1 MLLLTVPL
9 TAQNSFYI
17 VPQFDFGTP
26 LSEFKASPRVLNTK
40 FWRSYQMQGGISVK
54 YRVAEIVGIEL
65 GFTQNQLLLSY
76 NDQQFSSRN
85 KGFDTEL
92 RNKVSYY
99 GLFAN
104 IHFVFLLSET
114 SRLCWTGGYGM
125 NMMKSGVLSES
136 KLFMKNNETVSA
148 NTNYLA
154 QNTCVNTDISYE
166 HLLRGRNTLSIGLK
180 FNLGLDNVLNG
191 DYSVMRDGSV
201 IESEQFASKGTF
213 VGLSIK
219 YGFRFIFVE
228 KRVKKPKVKVS
239 TPVKP
244 ADTTVAV
251 VNPVIVDPVV
261 KDPIVIAKDEN
272 KNVEIAAGKIP
283 KEIAGREVKLMK
295 KVSVRVPKV
304 TIRVYDSGT
313 VDGDIVS
320 LNMNGKWIL
329 ENYQIR
335 KTPYIFT
342 AELQEGTNILV
353 LHAMNLGSIPPNTAS
368 ILIDEGGKK
377 QHMISLKSSLSTSG
391 TVEIDYK
398 PSGK

>member
-1 MLLLTVPL
+1 MLTVLL

-40 FWRSYQMQGGISVK
+40 FWHSYQMQGGISVK
-54 YRVAEIVGIEL
+54 YRVAEIIGIEL

-104 IHFVFLLSET
+104 IHFVFLLSEE
-114 SRLCWTGGYGM
+114 SRLCWTAGYGM
-125 NMMKSGVLSES
+125 NMMRSGVFSES
-136 KLFMKNNETVSA
+136 KLFMKNNEMVSA

-166 HLLRGRNTLSIGLK
+166 HLLRGRNTISIGLK
-180 FNLGLDNVLNG
+180 FNFGLDNVLNG
-191 DYSVMRDGSV
+191 DYSVMRDGSA
-201 IESEQFASKGTF
+201 IEAEQFASKGTF
-213 VGLSIK
+213 VGLTLK

-228 KRVKKPKVKVS
+228 KRVRKPKVK
-239 TPVKP
+239 TPVKQT
-244 ADTTVAV
+244 DTAVAV

-261 KDPIVIAKDEN
+261 KDPIVIVKDEN
-272 KNVEIAAGKIP
+272 KNTEIAAGKIP
-283 KEIAGREVKLMK
+283 KEIAGREVRLMK

-335 KTPYIFT
+335 KTPYVFT